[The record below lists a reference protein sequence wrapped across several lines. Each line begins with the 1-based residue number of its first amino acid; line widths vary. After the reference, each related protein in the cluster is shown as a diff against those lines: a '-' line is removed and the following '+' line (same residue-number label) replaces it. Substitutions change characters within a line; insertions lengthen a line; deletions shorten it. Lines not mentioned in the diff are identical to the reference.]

1 MLVKVFCY
9 QMLLGLVRTIIFGT
23 NMSSFVHI
31 NNKKKDILILTK
43 DPTNGSDDIT
53 LTSEKECSINFT
65 EQQKKMFKFTLQ

>member
-1 MLVKVFCY
+1 
-9 QMLLGLVRTIIFGT
+9 
-23 NMSSFVHI
+23 MSSFVHI